1 MNTKKILALAM
12 CAVLLVVSTVFVT
25 VAFLTSQ
32 DDVTNTF
39 TVGNVVITLDE
50 LDVDNDEVTADN
62 VTYGEGENAVVRDQA
77 NAYKLIPGKS
87 YVKDPIVHV
96 KGNEACYL
104 FIKVKNDIAPIEA
117 ETTIAN
123 QILANG
129 WKVYS
134 TDANTNTTI
143 YYYGAENDPTSVAAN
158 TNVPVFATF
167 KVADNVTNDVVATY
181 NGKVVDVVA
190 YAIQADGLESN
201 TPAQLWDKL
210 V

>member
-1 MNTKKILALAM
+1 MNTKKMLALAM

-32 DDVTNTF
+32 DAVQNTF

-50 LDVDNDEVTADN
+50 LDVDNDANTNDN

-104 FIKVKNDIAPIEA
+104 FIKVKNEIAGIEA
-117 ETTIAN
+117 ATTIEN

-129 WKVYS
+129 WQKHSV
-134 TDANTNTTI
+134 DGNTTV
-143 YYYGAENDPTSVAAN
+143 YYYGAKNDPTAVAAN
-158 TNVPVFATF
+158 TDVPTFASF
-167 KVADNVTNDVVATY
+167 KVADDVTNDVVATY
-181 NGKVVDVVA
+181 EGKAVDVTA
-190 YAIQADGLESN
+190 YAIQADGLEDE
-201 TPAQLWDKL
+201 TPAELWNKL
-210 V
+210 VG

>member
-50 LDVDNDEVTADN
+50 KDVDDSTA
-62 VTYGEGENAVVRDQA
+62 NAERDQA

-87 YVKDPIVHV
+87 YEKDPIVHV

-143 YYYGAENDPTSVAAN
+143 YYYGAENDPTSVPAN
-158 TNVPVFATF
+158 TDVPVFATF

-181 NGKVVDVVA
+181 NGKTVDVVA
-190 YAIQADGLESN
+190 YAIQADGLEAD